1 MNTEQDGRDPA
12 DYPAL
17 SFGFVYSQIIISK
30 CKLSELGDQ
39 LVPFLRTQ
47 LFWSDQEKYSCLKV
61 WHWKVVPFLST
72 MRVPTS
78 FHQTKFQIQR
88 AKFIWETPIGGIFHP
103 KFQVNLTMYITNFY
117 TAVYFRWIWPCGLQ
131 GEENKVPISLRRPST
146 FFSLSKLRIY
156 NIWAIIWKIE
166 EIYVSM
172 DAIQK

>member
-1 MNTEQDGRDPA
+1 MLTSLTCNKNNMNTEQDGRDLA

-17 SFGFVYSQIIISK
+17 SFGFVSSQINTSK

-88 AKFIWETPIGGIFHP
+88 ANFIWETPIGGIFHP
-103 KFQVNLTMYITNFY
+103 KSEICNLHGQHVDYKFLYGGIFQVNLTMWITRGRKQSADQPAKTKY
-117 TAVYFRWIWPCGLQ
+117 VL
-131 GEENKVPISLRRPST
+131 
-146 FFSLSKLRIY
+146 FSF
-156 NIWAIIWKIE
+156 KI
-166 EIYVSM
+166 
-172 DAIQK
+172 KNL

>member
-1 MNTEQDGRDPA
+1 MNTEQDGWDLA
-12 DYPAL
+12 DYHAL
-17 SFGFVYSQIIISK
+17 SFGFVYSQINISK

-88 AKFIWETPIGGIFHP
+88 A
-103 KFQVNLTMYITNFY
+103 NLYMR
-117 TAVYFRWIWPCGLQ
+117 VYFTQNLRWIWPCGLKIFIWRYIS
-131 GEENKVPISLRRPST
+131 GEFDHVDYKGKKTKCRSACEDQVS
-146 FFSLSKLRIY
+146 FFLFQ
-156 NIWAIIWKIE
+156 N
-166 EIYVSM
+166 
-172 DAIQK
+172 

>member
-1 MNTEQDGRDPA
+1 MNTEQDGRNLA

-30 CKLSELGDQ
+30 CKLSELGDE

-72 MRVPTS
+72 MRVLTS

-88 AKFIWETPIGGIFHP
+88 S
-103 KFQVNLTMYITNFY
+103 NLYMR
-117 TAVYFRWIWPCGLQ
+117 VYFTQNLRWIWPCRLQ
-131 GEENKVPISLRRPST
+131 IFIWRYISGEFDHVDYKGKKTKCRSACEDQVRSFLFQN
-146 FFSLSKLRIY
+146 
-156 NIWAIIWKIE
+156 
-166 EIYVSM
+166 
-172 DAIQK
+172 